1 MQVPISVAV
10 AGLADLPAFAGL
22 HRHFYLDLVRLMIG
36 IGLDHAG
43 SRRRSENQVGIF
55 IGQGV

>member
-1 MQVPISVAV
+1 MQMAISVAV
-10 AGLADLPAFAGL
+10 VGLADLPAYAGL
-22 HRHFYLDLVRLMIG
+22 RGHFCLDLAKLMIG

-43 SRRRSENQVGIF
+43 SRRGSENQVGIF